1 MKAGSLSVRQ
11 EPVRVVPD
19 RTQTERTVPTA
30 RHHVQS
36 KRNRLLLFV
45 SLALTA
51 GFLLTSLASYFVSR
65 ASLREQIVGHE
76 LPLTRDSVYSEVQR
90 DLLQPIFLS
99 SLMAHDTFVRDW
111 VVDGEKDP
119 DQMIR
124 YLDEIQ
130 QKYGAF
136 TSFFV
141 SERTRLYYQTAGIL
155 KQVKETEERDRWYF
169 RVREMKEPY
178 EINVDPDMANDDAMT
193 IFINYRVFD
202 RQGNYI
208 GATGVGLTVYAVR
221 DILARYQKDYGCTVF
236 FTDRQGH
243 IVLRSSNSTLVGDD
257 LADIPGL
264 EEIAAEILAGPQHP
278 LLYHSATEG
287 TVHVNARYVAELGWN
302 LVALQ
307 PEGGKVRG
315 IQRAL
320 LANLGIC
327 AFITTIVLT
336 FINMTLGSYQRRIER
351 MATTD
356 SLTGLHNRQAFD
368 ILYSTMAQDCRRRQ
382 VECALMLLDIDH
394 FKAVNDTHGHLAG
407 DAILRQVAGVTRSC
421 IRASDILCRWGGEE
435 FIVMLR
441 DCPLADARR
450 IAEEVREAIARVRV
464 LHGGNEVQI
473 TVSGGLTPVDPA
485 EDQDCALLRAD
496 QSLYRAKANG
506 RNRVEEA

>member
-1 MKAGSLSVRQ
+1 MQ
-11 EPVRVVPD
+11 F
-19 RTQTERTVPTA
+19 
-30 RHHVQS
+30 

-45 SLALTA
+45 SLALTV

-65 ASLREQIVGHE
+65 ASLREQIVQHE
-76 LPLTRDSVYSEVQR
+76 LPLTQDSVYSEVQR

-119 DQMIR
+119 DRMIR
-124 YLDEIQ
+124 YLKEIQ
-130 QKYGAF
+130 GKYGTF

-141 SERTRLYYQTAGIL
+141 SEETRLYYQAEGIL

-169 RVREMKEPY
+169 RVRDMKEPY
-178 EINVDPDMANDDAMT
+178 EINVDPDMANHDAMT
-193 IFINYRVFD
+193 IFINYRVMD

-208 GATGVGLTVYAVR
+208 GATGVGLTVFAVR
-221 DILARYQKDYGCTVF
+221 DILARYQQDYGCTVF
-236 FTDRQGH
+236 LADRQGH
-243 IVLRSSNSTLVGDD
+243 IVVRSSNSTLVGEN

-264 EEIAAEILAGPQHP
+264 AGIAGEILAGPQHP
-278 LLYHSATEG
+278 LLYRSAAEG
-287 TVHVNARYVAELGWN
+287 TVHVNARYVEELGWN

-307 PEGGKVRG
+307 PESVKVRG
-315 IQRAL
+315 IQQAL
-320 LANLGIC
+320 LANLAIC
-327 AFITTIVLT
+327 AIITAIVLT
-336 FINMTLGSYQRRIER
+336 FTNMTFGGYQRRIEK

-356 SLTGLHNRQAFD
+356 SLTGLYNRQAFD
-368 ILYSTMAQDCRRRQ
+368 ILYSTTAQDCRRRRT
-382 VECALMLLDIDH
+382 ECALLLFDIDH
-394 FKAVNDTHGHLAG
+394 FKDVNDTHGHLAG
-407 DAILRQVAGVTRSC
+407 DAILREVAGVTRSC
-421 IRASDILCRWGGEE
+421 IRASDVFCRWGGEE

-450 IAEEVREAIARVRV
+450 IAEKIREAIAQIRVPHEGR
-464 LHGGNEVQI
+464 EVQI
-473 TVSGGLTPVDPA
+473 TVSAGLTPVNPG